1 MKALKKVIHNLD
13 PKFEKGGKWEK
24 MYPLYETL
32 STFLFTPK
40 HVTEKGA
47 HIRDGVDLKRTM
59 FMVVL
64 ALIPCLL
71 FGIYNTGHWHYEL
84 LSHVDPEYSGYG
96 SYLAG
101 FGEKVA
107 YGLIQV
113 LPLVIVSYGAGLAVE
128 FVFGFIKGHGLHE
141 GFLVSGMLIPLTMP
155 ADVPLW
161 MVAVATVFAVV
172 IGKEVFG
179 GTGMNILN
187 VALTARAFLFF
198 AYPTKMSGDKVWKS
212 GTDEIAANF
221 TANGDKL
228 PDAYT
233 GATALGDLQS
243 FVGDSPT
250 VAGKSL
256 SGAAS
261 NSEMIES
268 FGNAYDPIHAFI
280 GMIPGSV
287 GETSVL
293 AALLGG
299 AILLFTGVASWRII
313 LSFFAGGFVFGL
325 LMNAVGANAYMEIP
339 AYYHLVIGGFA
350 FGAVFMA
357 TDPVTASQ
365 TQYGKLWY
373 GFLGGGLAILIR
385 VLNPA
390 YPEGVMLAILFM
402 NVMAPLVDHYV
413 VQLNISRRKKRFK
426 TKTA

>member
-1 MKALKKVIHNLD
+1 MKALKKIIHSLD

-40 HVTEKGA
+40 HVTKKGS

-84 LSHVDPEYSGYG
+84 Q
-96 SYLAG
+96 SYLNPDQYAGYEAYMTG
-101 FGEKVA
+101 FGDKVI

-113 LPLVIVSYGAGLAVE
+113 LPIVIVSYAAGLAVE
-128 FVFGFIKGHGLHE
+128 FVFGFLKGHGLHE

-161 MVAVATVFAVV
+161 MVAVATIFAVV

-198 AYPTKMSGDKVWKS
+198 AYPTAMSGDKVWKS
-212 GTDEIAANF
+212 GTDEVLAAN
-221 TANGDKL
+221 GGVM
-228 PDAYT
+228 PDGAS
-233 GATALGDLQS
+233 GATALGDLAS
-243 FVGDSPT
+243 MVGDSP
-250 VAGKSL
+250 VIAGEAM
-256 SGAAS
+256 SGAGSA
-261 NSEMIES
+261 ELLAKFE
-268 FGNAYDPIHAFI
+268 GAYDPLYAFI

-287 GETSVL
+287 GETSTL

-313 LSFFAGGFVFGL
+313 LSFFAGGLAFGL
-325 LMNAVGANAYMEIP
+325 LMNWIGVNPYMELP
-339 AYYHLVIGGFA
+339 AYYHLIIGGFA

-373 GFLGGGLAILIR
+373 GFLGGGLAVLIR

-402 NVMAPLVDHYV
+402 NVMAPLIDHYV
-413 VQLNISRRKKRFK
+413 VQINIKRRQKRFK
-426 TKTA
+426 TA